1 MDLKEMI
8 FTLSEA
14 AGPSGD
20 ETGAA
25 DAAAELLRPYVD
37 SVTRD
42 VMGNLVGIRCCKK
55 RGAKCVLLDAHLDE
69 VCLRVTGHDR
79 GFLKF
84 TAVGIDPRLLPGLEV
99 RVLSQPPVYGVV
111 TCLPPHVLTQQE
123 REKPFEADRLYIDCG
138 MTSDEAEKNVPVGIY
153 AVYATRPF
161 LMGDKLICGKALD
174 DRACFAVLVRTM
186 ELLQS
191 HTLPVDVC
199 VLGSLQEESTGMGAR
214 VGCFNLMP
222 DYGIAVDVTFGDTP
236 DSPREQTFPLGGGP
250 TVGFGPTL
258 NRRMSLEL
266 MQTAQEQQIPCTR
279 EVLEGNTGTNSMQ
292 MQICREGIA
301 AACVSLPLRYMHTP
315 IEAVH
320 LDDVENTA
328 RLLAQYILTLGEEAN
343 D

>member
-14 AGPSGD
+14 AGPSGH
-20 ETGAA
+20 EAGAV

-37 SVTRD
+37 AVTRD
-42 VMGNLVGIRCCKK
+42 VMGNLVGIRCCGK
-55 RGAKCVLLDAHLDE
+55 RDAKCVLLDAHLDE
-69 VCLRVTGHDR
+69 VCLRVTGHER

-84 TAVGIDPRLLPGLEV
+84 TATGVDSRLLPGLEV
-99 RVLSQPPVYGVV
+99 RVLSQPPMYGVV

-123 REKPFEADRLYIDCG
+123 REKPFEADRLCIDCG
-138 MTSDEAEKNVPVGIY
+138 LSPQEAEKTVPVGTY

-161 LMGDKLICGKALD
+161 LMGQKLLCGKALD

-186 ELLQS
+186 ELLRS
-191 HTLPVDVC
+191 ESLPVDVC

-236 DSPREQTFPLGGGP
+236 DSPKDQTFPLGGGP

-266 MQTAQEQQIPCTR
+266 MRTAQEHRIPCTR
-279 EVLEGNTGTNSMQ
+279 EILEGSTGTNSMQ

-315 IEAVH
+315 IETVH
-320 LDDVENTA
+320 LDDAENTA
-328 RLLAQYILTLGEEAN
+328 QLLAQYILTLGVEAN
-343 D
+343 A